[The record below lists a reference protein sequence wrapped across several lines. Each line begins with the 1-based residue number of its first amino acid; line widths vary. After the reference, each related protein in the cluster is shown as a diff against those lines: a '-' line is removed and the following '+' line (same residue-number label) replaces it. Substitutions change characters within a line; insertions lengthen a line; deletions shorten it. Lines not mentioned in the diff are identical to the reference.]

1 MMIDV
6 WGFRIN
12 LIVYWIWGIFSK
24 ISVMLN
30 DGICYMIGVSVVVLF
45 NNFIDVFFWK
55 EILSLLMFE
64 ILNWIDY

>member
-1 MMIDV
+1 
-6 WGFRIN
+6 
-12 LIVYWIWGIFSK
+12 
-24 ISVMLN
+24 MLN

-64 ILNWIDY
+64 ILN